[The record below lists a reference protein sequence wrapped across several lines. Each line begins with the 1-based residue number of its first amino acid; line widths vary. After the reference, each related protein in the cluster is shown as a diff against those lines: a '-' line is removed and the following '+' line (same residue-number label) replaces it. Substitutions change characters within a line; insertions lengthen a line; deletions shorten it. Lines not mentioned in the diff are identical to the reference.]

1 MSGMDDYILQMIDI
15 TKEFSGVKA
24 LTDISF
30 DVRRGEVHALAG
42 ENGAGKSTLMKIL
55 CGIYPD
61 GDFQGKLLIGGY
73 EQHFHNIKD
82 SEKAGVAIIFQELT
96 LVKSM
101 SVCENIFLGDEIKK
115 HGVID
120 WNMQQKITEELL
132 KKLHLEIAPE
142 TIVEE
147 LGVGK
152 QQLIEIAKALNK
164 KAKLLILDEPTSSLT
179 DVDTENLLR
188 IIRELKAEGTTCIYI
203 SHKLNEIFKIAN
215 RVTIIRDGKAIIT
228 EDIPNLNENKMVS
241 YMVGRQLTERFPRKE
256 HRAGE
261 VMLELKNWTVMNP
274 ELPGRKLLDDIHL
287 VARRGEI
294 LGLAGLMGAGRTELA
309 LSLLGILKP
318 VEGSEL
324 YIEGKREISDSP
336 EQAIE
341 CGIGYVSEDRKRYG
355 LILQSDIKTNIS
367 LASLKH
373 LCRRGS
379 IIGNLEILKTQEF
392 MKLLRIK
399 ASSVNQ
405 ETGSLS
411 GGNQQKVVLAKWL
424 LTNPKI
430 LILDEPTRGIDVG
443 AKVEIYNEM
452 NNLVDQGM
460 CIIMI
465 SSELPEI
472 LGMSDRIYVMGS
484 GQIKGKLDWKE
495 ATQETILGYAI
506 GGE

>member
-1 MSGMDDYILQMIDI
+1 
-15 TKEFSGVKA
+15 
-24 LTDISF
+24 
-30 DVRRGEVHALAG
+30 
-42 ENGAGKSTLMKIL
+42 
-55 CGIYPD
+55 
-61 GDFQGKLLIGGY
+61 
-73 EQHFHNIKD
+73 
-82 SEKAGVAIIFQELT
+82 
-96 LVKSM
+96 
-101 SVCENIFLGDEIKK
+101 
-115 HGVID
+115 
-120 WNMQQKITEELL
+120 
-132 KKLHLEIAPE
+132 
-142 TIVEE
+142 
-147 LGVGK
+147 
-152 QQLIEIAKALNK
+152 
-164 KAKLLILDEPTSSLT
+164 
-179 DVDTENLLR
+179 
-188 IIRELKAEGTTCIYI
+188 
-203 SHKLNEIFKIAN
+203 
-215 RVTIIRDGKAIIT
+215 
-228 EDIPNLNENKMVS
+228 
-241 YMVGRQLTERFPRKE
+241 
-256 HRAGE
+256 
-261 VMLELKNWTVMNP
+261 MNP

-484 GQIKGKLDWKE
+484 GQIKGELDWKE